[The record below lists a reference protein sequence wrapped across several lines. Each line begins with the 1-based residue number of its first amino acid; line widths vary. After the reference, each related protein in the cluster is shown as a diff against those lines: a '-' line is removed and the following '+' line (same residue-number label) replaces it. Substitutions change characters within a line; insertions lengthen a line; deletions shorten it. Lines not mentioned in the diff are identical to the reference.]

1 MKRFPI
7 TSIIKYLFI
16 ILIIGFFIILLLPAE
31 KKTSKIEEKPESTVV
46 EKNPELTVVKKNI
59 KKILPACVA
68 KLPTGHPIVRF
79 FKYPGYL
86 KEAEKCRKIRLQK
99 FGNLKKFEKKP
110 QKPLARPKGNPERKI
125 NKEILTP
132 KKESG
137 D

>member
-31 KKTSKIEEKPESTVV
+31 KKTSKIEEKSESTVV
-46 EKNPELTVVKKNI
+46 EKNI

-68 KLPTGHPIVRF
+68 KSPSGHPIVRF

-86 KEAEKCRKIRLQK
+86 KEARKCRRLNRS
-99 FGNLKKFEKKP
+99 NLLDKKSVVRPEKK
-110 QKPLARPKGNPERKI
+110 LERK
-125 NKEILTP
+125 KTTEILTP
-132 KKESG
+132 KGEVG
-137 D
+137 INNDN

>member
-16 ILIIGFFIILLLPAE
+16 ILIIGFFIILLLPEE
-31 KKTSKIEEKPESTVV
+31 KKTLKIEEKPESTVV
-46 EKNPELTVVKKNI
+46 EKTVKN
-59 KKILPACVA
+59 KSPCAA
-68 KLPTGHPIVRF
+68 KFPTGNPIVKF
-79 FKYPGYL
+79 FKYPSYW

-99 FGNLKKFEKKP
+99 LGNLKKFEKKP

>member
-1 MKRFPI
+1 MNRFSI
-7 TSIIKYLFI
+7 SSIIKYLFI
-16 ILIIGFFIILLLPAE
+16 ILIIGFFIILLLPEE
-31 KKTSKIEEKPESTVV
+31 KKTSKIEEKPESTEV
-46 EKNPELTVVKKNI
+46 EKNI

-68 KLPTGHPIVRF
+68 KPPRGSWIVKF
-79 FKYPGYL
+79 FKYPSYL

-99 FGNLKKFEKKP
+99 LGNLKKLEKKP